1 MRLKS
6 KGTQVG
12 VKYCS
17 ECEYNLRCQEC
28 VYNKQSIEDWRKQAV
43 DEFSEKLFKLC
54 YEHKD
59 NYKIDIVALQHLME
73 MAMGDIGI
81 ENKST

>member
-28 VYNKQSIEDWRKQAV
+28 VYNKQSIECLQKQAV

-54 YEHKD
+54 YEHK
-59 NYKIDIVALQHLME
+59 NYKIDLGALQHLME
-73 MAMGDIGI
+73 MAMGDI
-81 ENKST
+81 ENVSQE